1 MIYTTLNLWGLSGF
15 AFAGAL
21 LLWCRLGNKAREVYQ
36 LSNLLRRFIRN
47 DSIREKI
54 EPVLFV
60 LLGTVLS
67 IGIIQPSTPAQAFA
81 AGVGWTSLA
90 SKY

>member
-1 MIYTTLNLWGLSGF
+1 MIYTPLNIWGLSGF

-21 LLWCRLGNKAREVYQ
+21 LLWCKLGKGKARQVYA
-36 LSNLLRRFIRN
+36 LSDILKQFIQN
-47 DSIREKI
+47 DNIREKI
-54 EPVLFV
+54 EPIMFV

-67 IGIIQPSTPAQAFA
+67 IWIIQPTTPAQAFA

-90 SKY
+90 SK